1 MIISCGKDGTSRHA
15 RQTEEF
21 AGAISMAQHTGVNG
35 FVCSNTEE
43 YVKAIQSAKTE
54 NVNHLVEAAY
64 QEIVDTYNTKNMAN
78 EY

>member
-1 MIISCGKDGTSRHA
+1 MC
-15 RQTEEF
+15 
-21 AGAISMAQHTGVNG
+21 N
-35 FVCSNTEE
+35 NTEE

-78 EY
+78 EYSKIYLSKMGGGTKQCNSCTSSRR